1 MGNKTIAKRRAGAV
15 DPEAAKKLA
24 VWDTGFHVPGL
35 DPDQWRWDAELNL
48 IRFKD
53 YGCYTE
59 HGWEID
65 YIKDPAH
72 GGGEHFGNLRPL
84 HWRANR
90 SYGGLMR
97 TLLKR

>member
-53 YGCYTE
+53 YACYT
-59 HGWEID
+59 
-65 YIKDPAH
+65 
-72 GGGEHFGNLRPL
+72 GGEHFGNLRPL